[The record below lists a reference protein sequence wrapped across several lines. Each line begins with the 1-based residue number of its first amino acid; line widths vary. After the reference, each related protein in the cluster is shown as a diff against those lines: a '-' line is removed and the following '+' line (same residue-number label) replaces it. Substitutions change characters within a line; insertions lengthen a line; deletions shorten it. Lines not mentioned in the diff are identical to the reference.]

1 MRNKNNGAFEHL
13 QETFQPVD
21 SFNIEVVGRFIEQQH
36 ARPADQRAA
45 EGRFTQPAA
54 GQRGK
59 LGVRIQIQLFQHFIN
74 AAIQLPQP

>member
-45 EGRFTQPAA
+45 KGRFTQPAA
-54 GQRGK
+54 GKRGE
-59 LGVRIQIQLFQHFIN
+59 LGVRIEIELFQHFIN
-74 AAIQLPQP
+74 ATIELPQA